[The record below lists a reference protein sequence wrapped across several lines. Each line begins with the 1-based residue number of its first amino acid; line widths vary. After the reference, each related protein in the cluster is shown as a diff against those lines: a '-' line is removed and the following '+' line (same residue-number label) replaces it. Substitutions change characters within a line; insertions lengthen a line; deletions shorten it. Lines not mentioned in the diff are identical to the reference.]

1 MKISGTYR
9 RTLYKVCKLCTK
21 SQEVKP
27 PASFAVT
34 SNFLLT
40 LAIVALSGMFTAAS
54 TYRSKGIVSGSVG
67 GNGGV
72 VIAMGGVVIATG
84 SVKTGSGSGSSTIAP
99 SSVTTG
105 SMGTGVTSGGGDAQ
119 RTISGVLQ
127 DIQNV
132 FLPYNLSPMNLPLI
146 SVSTTKTSSIA
157 QMSRQIFIVIVC

>member
-1 MKISGTYR
+1 M
-9 RTLYKVCKLCTK
+9 CTK

-40 LAIVALSGMFTAAS
+40 LAIVALSGMFVAAL

-72 VIAMGGVVIATG
+72 AIATGGVAIATG
-84 SVKTGSGSGSSTIAP
+84 SVKTGSGSGDSSTISP

-105 SMGTGVTSGGGDAQ
+105 SMGTGVASGGGDAQ

-127 DIQNV
+127 NIQNV
-132 FLPYNLSPMNLPLI
+132 FYHIFYPRCEFAINIRIYN
-146 SVSTTKTSSIA
+146 
-157 QMSRQIFIVIVC
+157 